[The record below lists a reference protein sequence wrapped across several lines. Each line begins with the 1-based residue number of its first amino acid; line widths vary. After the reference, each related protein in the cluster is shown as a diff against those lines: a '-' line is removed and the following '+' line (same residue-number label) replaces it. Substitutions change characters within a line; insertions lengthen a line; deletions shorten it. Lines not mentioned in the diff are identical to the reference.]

1 MMIAGSA
8 LLIQRDARHPR
19 DKLPARFARLARIAT
34 IVVAPPSAASAT
46 KTFTSASAAKSFT
59 AAAPW
64 AIGLWLGL
72 IDGQGTATKVG
83 SVQRGNRLVGF
94 SGIVH
99 FHERE
104 TSRASCV
111 AVRHQ
116 ADLVYR
122 AVWLKDTSQFSF
134 GRAVGQVT
142 DIKVL
147 HCRSFRSKSSFNKSS
162 KLRVSRVRASAVAY
176 SAIASQDRRAAPADC
191 AWLWCA
197 HSRPCA
203 LPKCPSKPPEFPT
216 AEARLRNRRSA
227 RLLYRPPPSQCRNHR
242 PLAWPSRDLANWK
255 DTRDRQPET
264 QIADSAW
271 PRECHRKICRAW
283 RVCFRH

>member
-34 IVVAPPSAASAT
+34 IVVAPPSAAPAT
-46 KTFTSASAAKSFT
+46 KTFTSASASESFT
-59 AAAPW
+59 TAASW
-64 AIGLWLGL
+64 TIGLWLGL

-94 SGIVH
+94 SGIGH

-116 ADLVYR
+116 ADLVHR
-122 AVWLKDTSQFSF
+122 AMWLKDTSQFSF

-162 KLRVSRVRASAVAY
+162 FNKSSKLRVSRGRASAVAY
-176 SAIASQDRRAAPADC
+176 SANRVSRSRGGNGRFRMALVRAFEAV
-191 AWLWCA
+191 
-197 HSRPCA
+197 R
-203 LPKCPSKPPEFPT
+203 T
-216 AEARLRNRRSA
+216 AEIRREASRIPHRRGPSPKSAVSAALISAATEPVSESSTACLAESGAGELERYSGPPTRN
-227 RLLYRPPPSQCRNHR
+227 
-242 PLAWPSRDLANWK
+242 AN
-255 DTRDRQPET
+255 R
-264 QIADSAW
+264 
-271 PRECHRKICRAW
+271 
-283 RVCFRH
+283 

>member
-94 SGIVH
+94 SGIGH

-111 AVRHQ
+111 AVSHQ

-176 SAIASQDRRAAPADC
+176 SANRVSRSRGGTGRLRMALVRAFEAV
-191 AWLWCA
+191 
-197 HSRPCA
+197 R
-203 LPKCPSKPPEFPT
+203 T
-216 AEARLRNRRSA
+216 AEMRLEASRIPHRRGPSPKSAVSAALISAATEPVSESSTACEAESGPGELERYSGPPTKNANR
-227 RLLYRPPPSQCRNHR
+227 
-242 PLAWPSRDLANWK
+242 
-255 DTRDRQPET
+255 
-264 QIADSAW
+264 
-271 PRECHRKICRAW
+271 
-283 RVCFRH
+283 